1 MVSCEKGISYSAPV
15 DTPLGSFL
23 TDLAVRRPELEIR
36 SLEQSLTEKIFKEQ
50 QRLEE
55 RSSVSTKDAILG
67 YAPFTTPFD
76 KLQGTPEFLP
86 IDQTVRA
93 LTHRYYNIWIFNQ
106 PQRIASLKESMKCPY
121 VPPLPKDIPI
131 IDEATKNHL
140 ALDFEDLGFVVEEPY
155 RGEKTIEH
163 SARVLLSKGPFTYIA
178 DNLVAIPYILSSM
191 PDVAGSMSV
200 ATHALSGGLAFV
212 PFDSIWESKENRL
225 QVALEAWKI
234 VSNDPV
240 LASHSDKEFL
250 LRHYKR
256 LIGITIKANGHTGEE
271 VKFFVKNGF
280 TTFRIYDA
288 RSRNTI
294 EDGARDIQQTIAAD
308 PELKKIVD
316 TITLFAGQVTGP
328 EQVKR
333 LQAVGVNAVIVGIG
347 GGGICKTPQEASLHT
362 SNVNV
367 GREIL
372 KSGVTIPV
380 VFDGGIGPR
389 MPVLFAMGGA
399 AGLKSAA
406 LVGGTIEQPPCLYY
420 YRLSNGS
427 YGKNY
432 SGEAAP
438 RTKYGGEKLDFLG
451 RPLFVE
457 GTDEM
462 TLFNKTT
469 PSMTDNTWA
478 LLQSLATSMIFTHV
492 ESIRDFHKIRRPNFW
507 LATEKAKRR
516 SDVHHSNGI

>member
-1 MVSCEKGISYSAPV
+1 MTSCEVRIPYSAPV
-15 DTPLGSFL
+15 DTQRNSFL
-23 TDLAVRRPELEIR
+23 NDLSVQRPEEEVRTVELSLKEEI
-36 SLEQSLTEKIFKEQ
+36 LKEQ
-50 QRLEE
+50 ERLKE
-55 RSSVSTKDAILG
+55 RSSEPIRDTVLG
-67 YAPFTTPFD
+67 YIPYTTPFD
-76 KLQGTPEFLP
+76 KLQSTPEFLP
-86 IDQTVRA
+86 IDQTVKA
-93 LTHRYYNIWIFNQ
+93 LLHRYYNIWIFNH
-106 PQRIASLKESMKCPY
+106 PQRIASLKESTKGPY
-121 VPPLPKDIPI
+121 IPPPPKDIPI

-140 ALDFEDLGFVVEEPY
+140 ALDFEDLAFAVEEPY

-212 PFDSIWESKENRL
+212 PFDSIWESAENRL
-225 QVALEAWKI
+225 QVAQEAWDI
-234 VSNDPV
+234 VSNDPII
-240 LASHSDKEFL
+240 ASHPDKEFL

-271 VKFFVKNGF
+271 VKFFAKNGF

-288 RSRNTI
+288 RSRNNI
-294 EDGARDIQQTIAAD
+294 EDAARDIQQTIAAD
-308 PELKKIVD
+308 PELKKLGD

-333 LQAVGVNAVIVGIG
+333 LEASGVNAVIVGIG

-389 MPVLFAMGGA
+389 MPVLLAMGGA

-406 LVGGTIEQPPCLYY
+406 LVGGTIEQPPYLYY

-438 RTKYGGEKLDFLG
+438 RTKYGGGKLDFLG

-462 TLFNKTT
+462 TLFNTMT

-492 ESIRDFHKIRRPNFW
+492 ESIRDFHRIPRPNFW

>member
-1 MVSCEKGISYSAPV
+1 MISCEKSIPYTAPL
-15 DTPLGSFL
+15 DSQLDSFL
-23 TDLAVRRPELEIR
+23 LDLAEKRPEQEIQ
-36 SLEQSLTEKIFKEQ
+36 SLEETLREHILKEQ
-50 QRLEE
+50 QRLI
-55 RSSVSTKDAILG
+55 SPSVISIKDIVLG
-67 YAPFTTPFD
+67 YIPFTTPFD
-76 KLQGTPEFLP
+76 RLQGTGEFLP
-86 IDQTVRA
+86 IDKTVRA
-93 LTHRYYNIWIFNQ
+93 LLHRHYNIWIFNH
-106 PQRIASLKESMKCPY
+106 PKRIGSLQEIMNIPY
-121 VPPLPKDIPI
+121 IPPVPKDIPI

-140 ALDFEDLGFVVEEPY
+140 ALDFEDLGFTVQEPY
-155 RGEKTIEH
+155 QGEKIIEH

-191 PDVAGSMSV
+191 PDVAGSMSI

-212 PFDSIWESKENRL
+212 PFDSIWESIENRL
-225 QVALEAWKI
+225 QVAQEAWDI

-240 LASHSDKEFL
+240 INAHPDKDFL

-271 VKFFVKNGF
+271 IKFFIKNGF

-288 RSRNTI
+288 RSRNSI
-294 EDGARDIQQTIAAD
+294 ENAARDIQETIAAD
-308 PELKKIVD
+308 PELKKLRD

-333 LQAVGVNAVIVGIG
+333 LQALNINAVIVGIG

-406 LVGGTIEQPPCLYY
+406 LVGGTIEQPPHLCY
-420 YRLSNGS
+420 YRLPNGS

-438 RTKYGGEKLDFLG
+438 RTKYGGGKLDFLG
-451 RPLFVE
+451 RPLFIE
-457 GTDEM
+457 GADEM
-462 TLFNKTT
+462 TLYNHTT

-492 ESIRDFHKIRRPNFW
+492 DSIRDFHRIEKPNFW
-507 LATEKAKRR
+507 FATEKATRR
-516 SDVHHSNGI
+516 ADVHHANGI